1 MHIGTKT
8 KKIDITLEKDTK
20 SISQNLSNFI
30 IKGDIIFLI
39 GEIGVGKTT
48 FIRFLI
54 NYLQKKHNQK
64 ITEIPSPSFNIVNE
78 YKIKDIRIMH
88 YDLYRIKRESELKNI
103 GLFEN
108 DKDYII
114 FIEWPEIIKKRPK
127 KIIELFF
134 SYEADFKCRNL
145 EIFSKYRK
153 EIINEFK

>member
-54 NYLQKKHNQK
+54 NYLQ
-64 ITEIPSPSFNIVNE
+64 
-78 YKIKDIRIMH
+78 
-88 YDLYRIKRESELKNI
+88 
-103 GLFEN
+103 
-108 DKDYII
+108 
-114 FIEWPEIIKKRPK
+114 
-127 KIIELFF
+127 
-134 SYEADFKCRNL
+134 
-145 EIFSKYRK
+145 
-153 EIINEFK
+153 

>member
-114 FIEWPEIIKKRPK
+114 FIEWPEIIKKRQK

-134 SYEADFKCRNL
+134 NYEDNL
-145 EIFSKYRK
+145 DKRIYPMEKLF
-153 EIINEFK
+153 